1 MKADDTKG
9 IGELIR
15 EVRTEVEGYRLTYA
29 LFQRELSRGGR
40 SYSIG
45 VSIVGGRVPDR
56 ALARDVA
63 RTRSAALALFA
74 KIADGLVTPCTLFD
88 VLEDML

>member
-1 MKADDTKG
+1 MKPDETKG
-9 IGELIR
+9 IGDLIR
-15 EVRTEVEGYRLTYA
+15 EVRAEFAGYRLTYD
-29 LFQRELSRGGR
+29 LFQRELPRGGH

-63 RTRSAALALFA
+63 RTRSRALSLFA
-74 KIADGLVTPCTLFD
+74 KICEGLVTPCTLFD